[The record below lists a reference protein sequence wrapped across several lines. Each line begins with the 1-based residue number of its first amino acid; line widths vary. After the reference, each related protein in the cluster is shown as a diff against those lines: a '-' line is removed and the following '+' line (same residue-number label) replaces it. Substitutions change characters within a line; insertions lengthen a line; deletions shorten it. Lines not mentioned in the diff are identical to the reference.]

1 MNMVKVVRNYFMLFA
16 FLSMLLLTACGGGG
30 GDGDN
35 NGNKSAENDYNTATV
50 NSNLVGEWYLYSE
63 SGKIVKANDS
73 GKTDLLNLK
82 SNGNFNLVG
91 YFSIEYSNYIQT
103 NNNIEDNT
111 TGTWSYSNGKLYLTS
126 DGETYWTYASISN
139 NTLTI
144 RNPDSNDS
152 LVYKKSTNSSS
163 GNSNTNNDN
172 NIDNKLFSSLVTNLK
187 PDNLYE
193 YEFESNC
200 VITGKNFGK
209 TKKDLYLTSSFN
221 KYQKKIDSSTVKW
234 TDTQISFPIPIEDLE
249 KSITYESNIYV
260 TINHNNQLE
269 DIGYF
274 YFYRLKLGDEILKR
288 EKYNNE
294 WYIYLEDEN
303 IIPMYRTATE
313 FYLDS
318 VKISKI
324 IWSDKFYNVPIINRD
339 QLTHFLIPNNLEP
352 GKYQLIVKIR
362 DKIYETNCYYE
373 ILNL

>member
-1 MNMVKVVRNYFMLFA
+1 MTKVLRKYFMLFA
-16 FLSMLLLTACGGGG
+16 VLSMILLTACGGGG
-30 GDGDN
+30 GDSDN

-82 SNGNFNLVG
+82 SNGNFNLIG
-91 YFSIEYSNYIQT
+91 YFSTEYSNYIQT

-126 DGETYWTYASISN
+126 DGETYYTYASINN

-144 RNPDSNDS
+144 RHPDSNDS

-172 NIDNKLFSSLVTNLK
+172 NINNKLFSSLVTNLK

-221 KYQKKIDSSTVKW
+221 KYQKKIDSSTVNW

-313 FYLDS
+313 LYLGS

-373 ILNL
+373 ILNH